1 MKSEEKQSLMAQMY
15 QETEKMRLLILFVV
29 CARPYLVPSIFDVF
43 IYFLQVVSQ
52 DAAPVL
58 AVSGVFF
65 VCPFCSSSYGRRDI
79 RNHMEECLRKVQT
92 L

>member
-1 MKSEEKQSLMAQMY
+1 MMEYQIKAVIGLNLCLMQHS
-15 QETEKMRLLILFVV
+15 KFKLCF
-29 CARPYLVPSIFDVF
+29 P
-43 IYFLQVVSQ
+43 QVVEQ

-79 RNHMEECLRKVQT
+79 RNHMEECLKKVQY
-92 L
+92 

>member
-15 QETEKMRLLILFVV
+15 QETEKKRLLILFV